1 MQPIVWM
8 AIIGVAIT
16 GLGMGFLAPGFDL
29 NVQQL
34 GAQEEDLVAP
44 ISSASV
50 DFQISAINGQ
60 VNGKPVFKN
69 TITACSFHS
78 YQSFG
83 KNGVIICKLS
93 DIDSDIVAEG
103 RLVLTTAGYKGST
116 TTYIPINNLVDTN
129 PPSNEVQ
136 NIFDVKIVVLGDNPT
151 P

>member
-1 MQPIVWM
+1 M
-8 AIIGVAIT
+8 AIVAVAAV

-50 DFQISAINGQ
+50 DFQISAINGEL
-60 VNGKPVFKN
+60 NGKPVLKN
-69 TITACSFHS
+69 RITACSFHS
-78 YQSFG
+78 HQDFG
-83 KNGVIICKLS
+83 KNGLIICKLS

-103 RLVLTTAGYKGST
+103 RLVLTTAGYEGST
-116 TTYIPINNLVDTN
+116 TTYIPIDQVVTANA
-129 PPSNEVQ
+129 NEVK
-136 NIFDVKIVVLGDNPT
+136 NIFDVKIIVLGDNPT